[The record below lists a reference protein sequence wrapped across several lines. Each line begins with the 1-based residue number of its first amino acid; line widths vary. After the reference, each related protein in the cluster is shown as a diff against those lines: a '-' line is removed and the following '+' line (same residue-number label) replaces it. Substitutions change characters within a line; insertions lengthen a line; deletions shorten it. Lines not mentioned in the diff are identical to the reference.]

1 MLINKS
7 KRHSKYIGLFGETL
21 VCNILSRSG
30 FEVMLVDHVG
40 IDIIAF
46 RPDVGRLGISVK
58 SRMRQDETNEISS
71 VNLFSSQDSHLAETC
86 AGFHLTPWIAV
97 YVETRKSADLYL
109 TSFENYKE
117 KYAGNEGLA
126 MLRWDMREKNRQSYN
141 EDEAIM
147 YLRIEFSQND
157 WFE

>member
-7 KRHSKYIGLFGETL
+7 KRHSKYVGLFGETL
-21 VCNILSRSG
+21 VCNMLSRSG

-40 IDIIAF
+40 IDVVASRADIGPI
-46 RPDVGRLGISVK
+46 GISVK
-58 SRMRQDETNEISS
+58 SRMRQDKTNEISP
-71 VNLFSSQDSHLAETC
+71 VNLFSSQDSHLAKTC
-86 AGFHLTPWIAV
+86 ADFGLTPWIAV
-97 YVETRKSADLYL
+97 YVETKKGADLYL
-109 TSFENYKE
+109 TSFENYKQ
-117 KYAGNEGLA
+117 KYAGNEGLT

-147 YLRIEFSQND
+147 YLRIEFSQKN